1 MTIATAPRVGDL
13 VDLLAEEERL
23 YGELLEI
30 GQREQ
35 GAILGNEP
43 AGLSAVILEKVQL
56 VERLAQAETERQS
69 WLNAWAAANG
79 GAGATT
85 LGELTRHLAAPD
97 AARVA
102 VVRDALLRRI
112 RDVAE
117 MNNRNSQLLGG
128 ALRIVNRS
136 IEAYS
141 RLGGASS
148 GYEPSGERARAT
160 RTIVL
165 DRRV

>member
-1 MTIATAPRVGDL
+1 MTVAIVPPVGDL

-23 YGELLEI
+23 YGELLEL
-30 GQREQ
+30 GQQEQ
-35 GAILGNEP
+35 SAILGSDP
-43 AGLSAVILEKVQL
+43 AWLNSLVAEKERL
-56 VERLAQAETERQS
+56 VERLAHAETERQ
-69 WLNAWAAANG
+69 AWIAVWTAANG
-79 GAGATT
+79 GAAAPT
-85 LGELTRHLAAPD
+85 LGDLIRRLAPAD
-97 AARVA
+97 AAGVSA
-102 VVRDALLRRI
+102 ARDALLMRV

-117 MNNRNSQLLGG
+117 MNNRNSHLLGG

-141 RLGGASS
+141 RLGGSA